1 MGLTFGIHN
10 AIIGVSKAL
19 REFAM
24 AYPVIKL
31 GKAKDYFE
39 DELFL
44 EPGEFGVLRYDE
56 KCYLGCCVDDDSEYF
71 LMFPEGRSA
80 FYVAN
85 EKVVV
90 LKKVCVGISVLSIDD
105 E

>member
-44 EPGEFGVLRYDE
+44 EPGEFGVLR
-56 KCYLGCCVDDDSEYF
+56 G
-71 LMFPEGRSA
+71 
-80 FYVAN
+80 
-85 EKVVV
+85 
-90 LKKVCVGISVLSIDD
+90 
-105 E
+105 